1 MKNMVLVTHADFAKG
16 ILTSLNL
23 VLGQVEHVDYVSI
36 TAKETIPEIASMIEE
51 KITGFGSN
59 GPTVVLTD
67 IAGGST
73 TQAAMKLLGDGRKV
87 YLVTGLNLGLLLE
100 IALLPLGEG
109 EDADKGML
117 RMAIENSRASMYLVN
132 DLVESQT
139 DTDAPGD
146 LGEL

>member
-1 MKNMVLVTHADFAKG
+1 MAVSYTH
-16 ILTSLNL
+16 
-23 VLGQVEHVDYVSI
+23 
-36 TAKETIPEIASMIEE
+36 
-51 KITGFGSN
+51 
-59 GPTVVLTD
+59 
-67 IAGGST
+67 
-73 TQAAMKLLGDGRKV
+73 
-87 YLVTGLNLGLLLE
+87 LVTGLNLGLLLE
-100 IALLPLGEG
+100 TALLPLGEG

>member
-1 MKNMVLVTHADFAKG
+1 M
-16 ILTSLNL
+16 
-23 VLGQVEHVDYVSI
+23 
-36 TAKETIPEIASMIEE
+36 
-51 KITGFGSN
+51 
-59 GPTVVLTD
+59 
-67 IAGGST
+67 
-73 TQAAMKLLGDGRKV
+73 
-87 YLVTGLNLGLLLE
+87 E